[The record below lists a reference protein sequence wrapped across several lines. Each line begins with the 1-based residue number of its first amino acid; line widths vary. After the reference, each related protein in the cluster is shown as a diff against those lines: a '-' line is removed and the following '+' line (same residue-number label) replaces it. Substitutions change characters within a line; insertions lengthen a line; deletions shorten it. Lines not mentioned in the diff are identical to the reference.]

1 MAHFRIMK
9 HGFIAQHLKP
19 KKASMMWKHPSHHT
33 AEAFKEM
40 PSVKKNTVTLSGAQR
55 HTSCVFL

>member
-1 MAHFRIMK
+1 MK